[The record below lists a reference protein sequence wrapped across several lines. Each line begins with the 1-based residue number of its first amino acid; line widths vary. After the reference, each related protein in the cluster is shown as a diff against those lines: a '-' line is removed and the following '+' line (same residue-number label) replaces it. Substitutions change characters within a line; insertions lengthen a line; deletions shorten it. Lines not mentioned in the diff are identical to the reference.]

1 MMKVRGG
8 HHGMSVSKQTKQ
20 RLAEAPQP
28 VKPRRSSESQGQKV
42 LLQSSKFWSRN
53 FYECLKNFKKAL
65 RKALLCPTILI
76 FLNRKC
82 ANSTFFV
89 V

>member
-1 MMKVRGG
+1 MSNPMMKVRGG

-53 FYECLKNFKKAL
+53 FYECLKNFKKSSP
-65 RKALLCPTILI
+65 KS
-76 FLNRKC
+76 
-82 ANSTFFV
+82 STLPNHFNLSKQEMR
-89 V
+89 